1 MFFDVKEAEYIDNY
15 RIRLTFEDG
24 SSGIADLSE
33 YPNKNDVFRLFFDIN
48 YFRNFRIEYGTLIW
62 GDEELDIAP
71 ETLYT
76 IATGKAIEY
85 NSIKSRSV

>member
-1 MFFDVKEAEYIDNY
+1 MFFDVTEAEYTDNY
-15 RIRLTFEDG
+15 RIKLTFEDG

-33 YPNKNDVFRLFFDIN
+33 YPNKNNVFRLFLDMN
-48 YFRNFRIEYGTLIW
+48 YFKSFRIEYGTVIW
-62 GDEELDIAP
+62 GDGELDIAP

-85 NSIKSRSV
+85 NSTKSRSV

>member
-1 MFFDVKEAEYIDNY
+1 MFFDVTAAEYIDNY
-15 RIRLTFEDG
+15 RIQLTFEDG

-33 YPNKNDVFRLFFDIN
+33 YPNRNNVFRLFLDTN
-48 YFRNFRIEYGTLIW
+48 YFKNFRIEYGTVIW
-62 GDEELDIAP
+62 GDGELDIAP

-76 IATGKAIEY
+76 ITTGKAIEY

>member
-24 SSGIADLSE
+24 SSGVADLSE
-33 YPNKNDVFRLFFDIN
+33 YPNKNNVFRLFLDMN
-48 YFRNFRIEYGTLIW
+48 YFRNFCIEYGTLIW
-62 GDEELDIAP
+62 GDGELDIAP

>member
-33 YPNKNDVFRLFFDIN
+33 YPNKNNVFRLFLDMN

>member
-33 YPNKNDVFRLFFDIN
+33 YPNKNNVFRLFFDIN

>member
-1 MFFDVKEAEYIDNY
+1 MFFDVTEAEYIDNY

-24 SSGIADLSE
+24 SSGTADLSG
-33 YPNKNDVFRLFFDIN
+33 YPNRNNVFRLFLDMN
-48 YFRNFRIEYGTLIW
+48 YFRNFRIEYGTVIW
-62 GDEELDIAP
+62 GDGELDIAP
-71 ETLYT
+71 ETLYS

>member
-1 MFFDVKEAEYIDNY
+1 MFFDVTEAEYLDNY
-15 RIRLTFEDG
+15 RIKLSFEDG
-24 SSGIADLSE
+24 SSGIADLSD
-33 YPNKNDVFRLFFDIN
+33 YPNRNNVFRLFLDIN
-48 YFRNFRIEYGTLIW
+48 YFRNFRTEYGTVIW
-62 GDEELDIAP
+62 GDGELDIAP

>member
-1 MFFDVKEAEYIDNY
+1 MFFDVTEAAYIDNY
-15 RIRLTFEDG
+15 RIRLTFEAG

-33 YPNKNDVFRLFFDIN
+33 YPNKNNVFRLFLDMN
-48 YFRNFRIEYGTLIW
+48 YFRNFRVEYGTVIW
-62 GDEELDIAP
+62 GNGELDIAP